1 MNYIQNI
8 YTIYFFTGF
17 FIDVINK
24 VLICNIKNG
33 ITRSIKDVGKDIDK
47 DINIII
53 KYMQPLDNILG
64 WSKMREIWICLCIF
78 AKPKIIIYNI
88 I

>member
-1 MNYIQNI
+1 MV
-8 YTIYFFTGF
+8 F

-33 ITRSIKDVGKDIDK
+33 ITKSIKGKDIDK
-47 DINIII
+47 DKYKDIII
-53 KYMQPLDNILG
+53 KKYIQPLDNILS

-78 AKPKIIIYNI
+78 AQPKKYII
-88 I
+88 